1 MNRTFS
7 LLALLLPLAVA
18 AAPTAPTAPMSS
30 SRSLGL
36 SSSADSQVESPL
48 LQAQSLYGQRR
59 WVAAADAYEKA
70 CSTLPKI
77 DKVPCRHWSVLAL
90 SQTGEPE
97 DFWKAGARLDTLL
110 SMTEP
115 ENSEFAELLL
125 TRSRFH
131 LLQGNVS
138 LAIRTWKMAAA
149 SASVALSVPLYQLCE
164 DLVKADSASS
174 LQGECG
180 KIKPKDSSLLKAD
193 RVVTMPNPAFRSSSS
208 AYALSS
214 SSSELASSSSAAP
227 LVQPVAAQTKPA
239 VSKES
244 AKELSSGF
252 VLQLGAFGS
261 QENAKTQVEN
271 LAKQKVKCRIIEKA
285 GKKRTLYLVQSYPFS
300 TRAEAQ
306 EYGAQVLKP
315 LKLDFSVLAF
325 P

>member
-18 AAPTAPTAPMSS
+18 AAPTTPSAPMSS
-30 SRSLGL
+30 SRPLGL
-36 SSSADSQVESPL
+36 SSSADTQMESPL

-90 SQTGEPE
+90 SQTGVPE

-131 LLQGNVS
+131 LLQGNVP
-138 LAIRTWKMAAA
+138 LATRTWKMAAA

-193 RVVTMPNPAFRSSSS
+193 RVVTVPNPAFRSSSS

-227 LVQPVAAQTKPA
+227 AAAQTKPA
-239 VSKES
+239 ALKES

-252 VLQLGAFGS
+252 VLQIGAFGS

-285 GKKRTLYLVQSYPFS
+285 GKKRTLYLVQSYPFA

-315 LKLDFSVLAF
+315 LKLEFSVLAF